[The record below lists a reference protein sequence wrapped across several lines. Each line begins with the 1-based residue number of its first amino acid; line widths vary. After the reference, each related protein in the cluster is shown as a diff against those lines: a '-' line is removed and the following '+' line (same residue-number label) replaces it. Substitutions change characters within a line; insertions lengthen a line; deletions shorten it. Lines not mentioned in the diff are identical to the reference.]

1 MARLTLDWYQV
12 AELLGAVQGLLLAA
26 VLLAQRTNR
35 TANRLLSALMASFT
49 LYLASGVYYSAG
61 LITTYPHFF
70 AWSYPLPWVFG
81 PLVYL
86 YARAAS
92 DRAWR
97 IDRRQL
103 LHFAPLAITT
113 LNALPYLLMSG
124 AEKIAVYARLV
135 SGEVPPRIT
144 LLEPT
149 KYLSGIA
156 YSVATIAYLRRHRQ
170 RVEDSYSNTE
180 RVNLRWLLWFA
191 AGAAGVWLIATV
203 LMVSDFGQRLRE
215 EDVSLAMALMVYAI
229 GYMGLRQPEV
239 FRYETAEMPVVK
251 IVEGIA
257 VTAEDR
263 APAPVP
269 ASLVGAAAGAAM
281 ATTEVLEPARY
292 ERSGLS
298 ADEAA
303 QLETR
308 LRVVM
313 ERDTPWN
320 ESELTLADLASRLQT
335 TPHKLSEVLNG
346 RVGQTFYDFV
356 NGYRVREVQ
365 RRIEG
370 GDARRLKMLAIALDA
385 GFASKSTFNDAFRKQ
400 TGQTPSAFRASVGG

>member
-1 MARLTLDWYQV
+1 MARLSLDWYQV

-35 TANRLLSALMASFT
+35 TANRLLAALVASFT
-49 LYLASGVYYSAG
+49 LYLASGIYYSAG
-61 LITTYPHFF
+61 LITTWPHFF

-97 IDRRQL
+97 LGRREA
-103 LHFAPLAITT
+103 LHFVPLAITT
-113 LNALPYLLMSG
+113 LSAAPYLLLSG

-135 SGEVPPRIT
+135 SGDVPARIT
-144 LLEPT
+144 MLEPT

-156 YSVATIAYLRRHRQ
+156 YSVATIVYLRRHRR
-170 RVEDSYSNTE
+170 RVEDSYSNTA
-180 RVNLRWLLWFA
+180 RVNLQWLLWFA
-191 AGAAGVWLIATV
+191 GAAAGVWLIATV
-203 LMVSDFGQRLRE
+203 LRLSDLGQRLRE
-215 EDVSLAMALMVYAI
+215 EHVSLAVALMVYAI

-251 IVEGIA
+251 IEAAAA
-257 VTAEDR
+257 VMAE
-263 APAPVP
+263 ALVPAPVS
-269 ASLVGAAAGAAM
+269 ASVVGAVV
-281 ATTEVLEPARY
+281 ATVDALEPARY
-292 ERSGLS
+292 ERSGLG

-303 QLETR
+303 QLEAR
-308 LRVVM
+308 LRAVM
-313 ERDTPWN
+313 EHAAPWK
-320 ESELTLADLASRLQT
+320 ESELTLADLAGRLET

-346 RVGQTFYDFV
+346 RLGQTFYDFV

-365 RRIEG
+365 RRIEL

-385 GFASKSTFNDAFRKQ
+385 GFASKSTFNDAFKKQ
-400 TGQTPSAFRASVGG
+400 TGHTPSAYRASLPMS